1 MKNIFERNQEW
12 KVAQDR
18 HLMEILRVEPIED
31 TAVRADP
38 LVNEIR
44 IPWQERDRNSATISL
59 YQRVSIPAQD
69 QSDLHHLAQ
78 FEPIHPIVR
87 FVEKI
92 GKEIVLWLPSRI
104 IRRVTKFRPR
114 QFRHV
119 FRKHRSCCNDSRR
132 V

>member
-18 HLMEILRVEPIED
+18 HLMEIVRVEPIED

-38 LVNEIR
+38 RVNEIR
-44 IPWQERDRNSATISL
+44 IPWQERDRNSATIPL

-87 FVEKI
+87 FVQKI
-92 GKEIVLWLPSRI
+92 VKKMVLCFLARFI
-104 IRRVTKFRPR
+104 GR
-114 QFRHV
+114 
-119 FRKHRSCCNDSRR
+119 
-132 V
+132 